1 MSVLLLESKTVR
13 FDCESED
20 CDIDTV
26 HTESSG
32 WVAKGLG
39 YENVDLG
46 YRYLKKFSNEGCCIK
61 DGTWFAEKENFFHN
75 NFANVVWIRIRIEDA
90 NPDPEC
96 SNPQKMS
103 PKNT

>member
-13 FDCESED
+13 FVCESED

-46 YRYLKKFSNEGCCIK
+46 YRYLNKFSNEGYCIK
-61 DGTWFAEKENFFHN
+61 EICFHN

-96 SNPQKMS
+96 SNPQKNS
-103 PKNT
+103 PKKT

>member
-13 FDCESED
+13 FVCESED

-39 YENVDLG
+39 YENVELG
-46 YRYLKKFSNEGCCIK
+46 YRYLKNK
-61 DGTWFAEKENFFHN
+61 
-75 NFANVVWIRIRIEDA
+75 
-90 NPDPEC
+90 
-96 SNPQKMS
+96 Q
-103 PKNT
+103 